1 MKKGINEVVVG
12 DEIVISRER
21 RKVERIIPYKGGMVG
36 INFYRNGKMSS
47 RTYMADNTVQVS
59 S

>member
-1 MKKGINEVVVG
+1 MKKGINEVIVG

-21 RKVERIIPYKGGMVG
+21 RKVERLIPYKGGMVG

-47 RTYMADNTVQVS
+47 RTYTSDQTVQVTS
-59 S
+59 